1 MKLQSQFVKLA
12 QFYFFKEFAMIQSQR
27 KDGFANSGFAGKAA
41 LLFLVF
47 LTLSGSLAFGYKGDG
62 TGDNAL
68 ALLDSSGLP
77 KILNTILRFFTS
89 GYMKA
94 IVSIALGGLGI
105 GMIMNRGEP
114 GMIKKFIPWI
124 AGCVLLLSLS
134 TIVGMMGTWD

>member
-1 MKLQSQFVKLA
+1 
-12 QFYFFKEFAMIQSQR
+12 MINSQR
-27 KDGFANSGFAGKAA
+27 KGFASKAA
-41 LLFLVF
+41 ILFLVF
-47 LTLSGSLAFGYKGDG
+47 LTLSGALAFGYKGDG
-62 TGDNAL
+62 SGESAL

-77 KILNTILRFFTS
+77 KILNTVLKFFSS